1 MSKQCFQKL
10 LNKRGQTM
18 TTIKM
23 NDGRTQYDVKEDYYK
38 VRDDLQMLTQSF
50 IELTDTQLGKVLL
63 NVNNILS
70 VRATNNV

>member
-1 MSKQCFQKL
+1 M
-10 LNKRGQTM
+10 
-18 TTIKM
+18 KM
-23 NDGRTQYDVKEDYYK
+23 NDARTQYDVKEDYNK

-70 VRATNNV
+70 VRIAYNV

>member
-1 MSKQCFQKL
+1 
-10 LNKRGQTM
+10 M

-23 NDGRTQYDVKEDYYK
+23 DDGRTQYDVKEDYYK

-70 VRATNNV
+70 VRIAD

>member
-1 MSKQCFQKL
+1 
-10 LNKRGQTM
+10 M

-23 NDGRTQYDVKEDYYK
+23 DDGRTQYDVKEDYYK

-63 NVNNILS
+63 NINNILS
-70 VRATNNV
+70 VRIAD

>member
-1 MSKQCFQKL
+1 
-10 LNKRGQTM
+10 M

-50 IELTDTQLGKVLL
+50 IELTDNQLGRVLL

-70 VRATNNV
+70 VRIAD

>member
-1 MSKQCFQKL
+1 
-10 LNKRGQTM
+10 M

-38 VRDDLQMLTQSF
+38 VRDDLQILTQSF
-50 IELTDTQLGKVLL
+50 IELTDTQLGRVLL

-70 VRATNNV
+70 VRNANQQRW

>member
-1 MSKQCFQKL
+1 
-10 LNKRGQTM
+10 M

-50 IELTDTQLGKVLL
+50 IELADTQLGKVLL

-70 VRATNNV
+70 VKESK

>member
-1 MSKQCFQKL
+1 
-10 LNKRGQTM
+10 M

-23 NDGRTQYDVKEDYYK
+23 NDSRTQYDVKEDYYK

-70 VRATNNV
+70 VRIAD

>member
-1 MSKQCFQKL
+1 
-10 LNKRGQTM
+10 M

-50 IELTDTQLGKVLL
+50 IELTDIQLGKVLL

>member
-1 MSKQCFQKL
+1 
-10 LNKRGQTM
+10 M

-70 VRATNNV
+70 VRISD

>member
-1 MSKQCFQKL
+1 
-10 LNKRGQTM
+10 M

-50 IELTDTQLGKVLL
+50 IELTDTQLDKVLL

-70 VRATNNV
+70 VRIAD

>member
-1 MSKQCFQKL
+1 
-10 LNKRGQTM
+10 M

-23 NDGRTQYDVKEDYYK
+23 NDSRTQYDVKEDYYK

-50 IELTDTQLGKVLL
+50 IELTDTQLGRVLL

-70 VRATNNV
+70 VRIAD

>member
-1 MSKQCFQKL
+1 
-10 LNKRGQTM
+10 M

-23 NDGRTQYDVKEDYYK
+23 NDSRTQYDVKEDYYK

-70 VRATNNV
+70 VRNAD

>member
-1 MSKQCFQKL
+1 
-10 LNKRGQTM
+10 M

-50 IELTDTQLGKVLL
+50 IELTDTQLSKVLL

-70 VRATNNV
+70 VRITD

>member
-1 MSKQCFQKL
+1 
-10 LNKRGQTM
+10 M

-23 NDGRTQYDVKEDYYK
+23 NDGRTQYDVKEDYYR

-50 IELTDTQLGKVLL
+50 IELTDTQLGRVLL

-70 VRATNNV
+70 VRTTD

>member
-1 MSKQCFQKL
+1 
-10 LNKRGQTM
+10 M

-23 NDGRTQYDVKEDYYK
+23 NDTRTQYDVKEDYYK

-70 VRATNNV
+70 VRNAD

>member
-1 MSKQCFQKL
+1 
-10 LNKRGQTM
+10 M

-23 NDGRTQYDVKEDYYK
+23 NDGRTQYEVKEDYYK

-70 VRATNNV
+70 VRIAD

>member
-1 MSKQCFQKL
+1 
-10 LNKRGQTM
+10 M

-23 NDGRTQYDVKEDYYK
+23 NDGR
-38 VRDDLQMLTQSF
+38 TQSF
-50 IELTDTQLGKVLL
+50 IELTDTQLGRVLL

>member
-1 MSKQCFQKL
+1 MKAIRRLS
-10 LNKRGQTM
+10 M

-23 NDGRTQYDVKEDYYK
+23 NDARTQYDVKEDYYK

-70 VRATNNV
+70 VRNAD

>member
-1 MSKQCFQKL
+1 
-10 LNKRGQTM
+10 M

-23 NDGRTQYDVKEDYYK
+23 NDARTQYDVKEDYYK

-70 VRATNNV
+70 VRASK

>member
-1 MSKQCFQKL
+1 
-10 LNKRGQTM
+10 M

-70 VRATNNV
+70 VRVTNNV

>member
-1 MSKQCFQKL
+1 
-10 LNKRGQTM
+10 M

-23 NDGRTQYDVKEDYYK
+23 NDSRTQYDVKEDYYK

-50 IELTDTQLGKVLL
+50 IELTDTQLGRVLL

>member
-1 MSKQCFQKL
+1 
-10 LNKRGQTM
+10 M

-23 NDGRTQYDVKEDYYK
+23 NDGRTQYNVKEDYYK

-63 NVNNILS
+63 NVNNISS
-70 VRATNNV
+70 VRNAD

>member
-1 MSKQCFQKL
+1 
-10 LNKRGQTM
+10 M

-50 IELTDTQLGKVLL
+50 IELTDTELGKVLL

-70 VRATNNV
+70 VRIAD

>member
-1 MSKQCFQKL
+1 
-10 LNKRGQTM
+10 M
-18 TTIKM
+18 TIIKM

>member
-1 MSKQCFQKL
+1 
-10 LNKRGQTM
+10 M

-23 NDGRTQYDVKEDYYK
+23 NDGRTQYDIKEDYYK

-50 IELTDTQLGKVLL
+50 IELTDTQLGEVLL

-70 VRATNNV
+70 IRIAD

>member
-1 MSKQCFQKL
+1 
-10 LNKRGQTM
+10 M

-50 IELTDTQLGKVLL
+50 IELTDTQLGRVLL

-70 VRATNNV
+70 VRIAD

>member
-1 MSKQCFQKL
+1 
-10 LNKRGQTM
+10 
-18 TTIKM
+18 M

>member
-1 MSKQCFQKL
+1 
-10 LNKRGQTM
+10 M

-50 IELTDTQLGKVLL
+50 IELTDTQLGRVLL

-70 VRATNNV
+70 VRITD

>member
-1 MSKQCFQKL
+1 
-10 LNKRGQTM
+10 M

-23 NDGRTQYDVKEDYYK
+23 NDGRTQYDIKEDYYK

-50 IELTDTQLGKVLL
+50 IELTDTELGKVLL

-70 VRATNNV
+70 VRIAD

>member
-1 MSKQCFQKL
+1 
-10 LNKRGQTM
+10 M

-70 VRATNNV
+70 VRIAD

>member
-1 MSKQCFQKL
+1 MI
-10 LNKRGQTM
+10 TM
-18 TTIKM
+18 KM
-23 NDGRTQYDVKEDYYK
+23 NDARTQYDVKEDYNK

-70 VRATNNV
+70 VRIAYNV

>member
-1 MSKQCFQKL
+1 
-10 LNKRGQTM
+10 M

-38 VRDDLQMLTQSF
+38 VRDDLQMLTQYF
-50 IELTDTQLGKVLL
+50 IELTDTQLGRVLL

-70 VRATNNV
+70 VRIAD

>member
-1 MSKQCFQKL
+1 
-10 LNKRGQTM
+10 
-18 TTIKM
+18 M

-38 VRDDLQMLTQSF
+38 IRDDLQMSTQSF

>member
-1 MSKQCFQKL
+1 
-10 LNKRGQTM
+10 M

-38 VRDDLQMLTQSF
+38 VRDNLQMLTQSF
-50 IELTDTQLGKVLL
+50 IELTDTQLGRVLL

-70 VRATNNV
+70 VRIAD

>member
-1 MSKQCFQKL
+1 
-10 LNKRGQTM
+10 
-18 TTIKM
+18 M

-50 IELTDTQLGKVLL
+50 IELADTQLGKVLL

-70 VRATNNV
+70 VKESK